1 MKAIKSYVYCP
12 LCGSRHFSEDSF
24 KSRRC
29 MTCGFEMFVNPSA
42 AVAAFITNSAGELLL
57 TRRRSDPAKGT
68 LDLPGGFC
76 DMEESAEQA
85 VMREVA
91 EETGLRVT
99 CARYLFSIPNSYH
112 FSGIDIPTLDLFFCC
127 EVAKGAQPTPM
138 DDAEECLWVPADKL
152 DKSLFGLKS
161 IRQAVEKYTE
171 SIKKNLKN

>member
-91 EETGLRVT
+91 E
-99 CARYLFSIPNSYH
+99 
-112 FSGIDIPTLDLFFCC
+112 
-127 EVAKGAQPTPM
+127 GAQPMPM

-152 DKSLFGLKS
+152 DKSLFGLNS